1 MQFLY
6 VLFRSAWQWPMSQ
19 YESYK
24 PARQLRNILA
34 HTNTMKLSS
43 ATPKPSDHHISSQ
56 QCKTTEPFRNGWI
69 RSQWGALRSW
79 PSIWCGVPTSPATAL
94 NFGTG
99 ATDGSHGHGGKKH
112 GGNWTPIDTHTHICI
127 YMYIYVCLHIY
138 VHIIC
143 ICWSCPF
150 LCVWMYV
157 FLFNYPEMG
166 SRIVSHAHI
175 NINHIT
181 HVARLNH
188 VSLGFPHGRW
198 NNIGYLKPLAS

>member
-1 MQFLY
+1 MTY
-6 VLFRSAWQWPMSQ
+6 VPVWVLQA
-19 YESYK
+19 
-24 PARQLRNILA
+24 
-34 HTNTMKLSS
+34 SS
-43 ATPKPSDHHISSQ
+43 AATQYLGSYQHDEAIQCYSQAIRSSHLQ
-56 QCKTTEPFRNGWI
+56 SFRNGWI

-166 SRIVSHAHI
+166 SRIVRHAHI